1 MERNYPLSLRQIL
14 TRLSDILALKQTG
27 TFFIATDMN
36 TSCRFAVESGKLT
49 YCSHHREQGMA
60 AVQRLLEV
68 GGGSC
73 SFSENQSLPF
83 RASSKI
89 DHQSSLDL
97 LDLHPQPPAPAP
109 LPKPE
114 PTLMNNQPEIAP
126 AIRYYRGQP
135 IVAQTT
141 APSANEEPIRAHPA
155 ATSSKKRYYR
165 GPFIED

>member
-83 RASSKI
+83 RSSSKI
-89 DHQSSLDL
+89 DHQSSLDM
-97 LDLHPQPPAPAP
+97 LDLHPQPPAPTP
-109 LPKPE
+109 FPKPE
-114 PTLMNNQPEIAP
+114 PTLMSNKPEIAP

-135 IVAQTT
+135 IVAQAT
-141 APSANEEPIRAHPA
+141 APSLNEEPRRAYPA
-155 ATSSKKRYYR
+155 ATSGKKRYYR
-165 GPFIED
+165 GNLIED